1 MELFTYKGI
10 SEGKYVEGDIEALN
24 QDEASHKLKEQK
36 VIITNLSRSKKKKG
50 DEKTKAKGK
59 GGGLSSL
66 FSGKKKPKTEDILIF
81 SKQFA
86 TMVKAGLP
94 ILEVLSMLRDQL
106 ENPGMKEIIEDIRR
120 SLEGGVTL
128 SKCFDKYPQY
138 FDNVYVNLIKAG
150 EASGKLDVFLLKIV
164 DALEKKEKIKK
175 KIKSALMYPGI
186 MFSVAITVSAF
197 MLIKVVPVFAK
208 MYDGMGIA
216 LPKPTAVIMA
226 MSDFLRGTGGMILLF
241 GIIGFVFV
249 FRYLTTKNATVQYK
263 WHKQVLKLPIFGDMI
278 LKSLLAR
285 ISLIL
290 GNLSAAGV
298 NLLESLE
305 IAKSVSNNVV
315 VTEALENVKKG
326 VFSGDTLT
334 KLFLKEPLFPP
345 TFSQLISVGEQT
357 GQLDEMFGSVAS
369 YYEEEFDTTVDNMSS
384 LIEPI
389 MIVFMGI
396 MIGGLMIA
404 MYSPIFNVGAL
415 IG

>member
-1 MELFTYKGI
+1 MEAYAYKGI
-10 SEGKYVEGDIEALN
+10 SDGKYVDGEIEALN
-24 QDEASHKLKEQK
+24 VDEASHKLKEQK
-36 VIITNLSRSKKKKG
+36 IIITNIVRASKKKKTE
-50 DEKTKAKGK
+50 DKDKKKGK
-59 GGGLSSL
+59 GFSL
-66 FSGKKKPKTEDILIF
+66 FGKKKAKVEDVLIF

-94 ILEVLSMLRDQL
+94 ILQVLGMLRDQI
-106 ENPGMKEIIEDIRR
+106 ESPAMKDVIEDIRK

-128 SKCFDKYPQY
+128 SKCFEKYPEL

-164 DALEKKEKIKK
+164 ESLEKKENIKK
-175 KIKSALMYPGI
+175 KIKSALMYPSI
-186 MFSVAITVSAF
+186 MFTVAVVVSAF

-208 MYDGMGIA
+208 MYDGMGIQ
-216 LPKPTAVIMA
+216 LPAATATIMS
-226 MSDFLRGTGGMILLF
+226 MSDFLRGTGGKLLF
-241 GIIGFVFV
+241 FGIVGFILI
-249 FRYLTTKNATVQYK
+249 FRYLTAKNEKIKYA

-278 LKSLLAR
+278 LKSMLAR
-285 ISLIL
+285 ISLIM

-305 IAKSVSNNVV
+305 ISKSVSTNVV
-315 VTEALENVKKG
+315 VLESLENVKKG

-334 KLFLKEPLFPP
+334 KLFLKDPLFPP
-345 TFSQLISVGEQT
+345 TFAQLISVGEQT
-357 GQLDEMFGSVAS
+357 GQLDEMFGSVAK
-369 YYEEEFDTTVDNMSS
+369 YYEAEFDTTVDNLSS

-389 MIVFMGI
+389 MIVFMGL

>member
-1 MELFTYKGI
+1 MDFFTYKGI
-10 SEGKYVEGDIEALN
+10 AAGKYVEGEIEALN
-24 QDEASHKLKEQK
+24 QEEASHKLKEQK
-36 VIITNLSRSKKKKG
+36 IIITSLIRTNKKK
-50 DEKTKAKGK
+50 DEKKGKGK
-59 GGGLSSL
+59 GGG
-66 FSGKKKPKTEDILIF
+66 FSFGKKKVTSVDLVIF

-86 TMVKAGLP
+86 KMVKAGLP
-94 ILEVLSMLRDQL
+94 ILQVLEMLRDQL
-106 ENPGMKEIIEDIRR
+106 ENPTMKEIIEDIRR

-128 SKCFDKYPQY
+128 SKCFEKYPKL
-138 FDNVYVNLIKAG
+138 FDNVYINLIKAG
-150 EASGKLDVFLLKIV
+150 EASGKLDMFLLKIV
-164 DALEKKEKIKK
+164 ESLEKREKIKK
-175 KIKSALMYPGI
+175 KIKGALMYPSI
-186 MFSVAITVSAF
+186 MFTVAMVVSAF
-197 MLIKVVPVFAK
+197 MLVKVVPVFAK

-216 LPKPTAVIMA
+216 LPTPTAVIMS
-226 MSDFLRGTGGMILLF
+226 MSDFLRGTGGMVLLLS
-241 GIIGFVFV
+241 IIGFTVA
-249 FRYLTTKNATVQYK
+249 FRYLTTKNEKIKYL
-263 WHKQVLKLPIFGDMI
+263 WHKQVLKLPVFGDMI
-278 LKSLLAR
+278 LKSLIAR

-298 NLLESLE
+298 NLLEALE

-345 TFSQLISVGEQT
+345 TFSQLIAVGEQT
-357 GQLDEMFGSVAS
+357 GNLDEMFNSVAM
-369 YYEEEFDTTVDNMSS
+369 YFEEEFDSAVDNMSS

>member
-1 MELFTYKGI
+1 
-10 SEGKYVEGDIEALN
+10 
-24 QDEASHKLKEQK
+24 
-36 VIITNLSRSKKKKG
+36 
-50 DEKTKAKGK
+50 
-59 GGGLSSL
+59 
-66 FSGKKKPKTEDILIF
+66 
-81 SKQFA
+81 
-86 TMVKAGLP
+86 MVKAGLP
-94 ILEVLSMLRDQL
+94 ILEVLTMLRDQL
-106 ENPGMKEIIEDIRR
+106 EGEAIKEVVEDIRK

-128 SKCFDKYPQY
+128 SQCFEKYPEY
-138 FDNVYVNLIKAG
+138 FDNVYCNLIKAG

-175 KIKSALMYPGI
+175 KIKGALMYPSI
-186 MFSVAITVSAF
+186 MFTVAMIVSAF
-197 MLIKVVPVFAK
+197 MLIKVVPVFAD

-226 MSDFLRGTGGMILLF
+226 MSDFLRGTGGMIMLF
-241 GIIGFVFV
+241 SIVGGFFL
-249 FRYLTTKNATVQYK
+249 FRFLTTKNEKIKYR
-263 WHKQVLKLPIFGDMI
+263 WHSRILKLPVFGNLI

-285 ISLIL
+285 ISLVM

-315 VTEALENVKKG
+315 ITEALENVKKG
-326 VFSGDTLT
+326 VFSGETLT

-357 GQLDEMFGSVAS
+357 GQLDEMFNSVAS
-369 YYEEEFDTTVDNMSS
+369 YYESEFDTAVDNMAS

>member
-1 MELFTYKGI
+1 MEFFTYKGI
-10 SEGKYVEGDIEALN
+10 AEGKYVEGEIEALN
-24 QDEASHKLKEQK
+24 QEEASHKLKDQK
-36 VIITNLSRSKKKKG
+36 VIITNLIRTKKKK
-50 DEKTKAKGK
+50 DEKKAKGK
-59 GGGLSSL
+59 GGG
-66 FSGKKKPKTEDILIF
+66 FSFGKKKVKPEDLVIF

-94 ILEVLSMLRDQL
+94 ILQVLGMLRDQL
-106 ENPGMKEIIEDIRR
+106 ENPTMKEIIEDIRK

-128 SKCFDKYPQY
+128 SKCFEKYPKL
-138 FDNVYVNLIKAG
+138 FDNVYINLIKAG
-150 EASGKLDVFLLKIV
+150 EASGKLDVFLMKIV
-164 DALEKKEKIKK
+164 ESLEKREKIKK
-175 KIKSALMYPGI
+175 KIKGALMYPSI
-186 MFSVAITVSAF
+186 MFTVAIVVSAF
-197 MLIKVVPVFAK
+197 MLVKVVPVFAK

-216 LPKPTAVIMA
+216 LPTPTAVIMN
-226 MSDFLRGTGGMILLF
+226 MSNFLRGTGGMVLLF
-241 GIIGFVFV
+241 SIIGFIVAFK
-249 FRYLTTKNATVQYK
+249 YLTTKNEKIKYQ
-263 WHKQVLKLPIFGDMI
+263 WHKKVLKLPVFGDMI
-278 LKSLLAR
+278 LKSLIAR

-298 NLLESLE
+298 NLLEALE

-357 GQLDEMFGSVAS
+357 GQLDEMFNSVAM
-369 YYEEEFDTTVDNMSS
+369 YYEEEFDGAVDNMSS

-389 MIVFMGI
+389 MIVFMGL

>member
-1 MELFTYKGI
+1 MEIFTYKGI
-10 SEGKYVEGDIEALN
+10 AAGKYVEGEVEALN
-24 QDEASHKLKEQK
+24 QEEASHKLKEDK
-36 VIITNLSRSKKKKG
+36 IIITNITRTKKKKG
-50 DEKTKAKGK
+50 GAKAKSKGK
-59 GGGLSSL
+59 GFTL
-66 FSGKKKPKTEDILIF
+66 FGKKKVKVEEILIF

-94 ILEVLSMLRDQL
+94 ILEVLGMLRDQL
-106 ENPGMKEIIEDIRR
+106 ESPSIKEIIEDIRK

-128 SKCFDKYPQY
+128 SKCFEKYPQY
-138 FDNVYVNLIKAG
+138 FDNVYTNLIKAG

-164 DALEKKEKIKK
+164 ESLEKKEKIKK
-175 KIKSALMYPGI
+175 KIKGALMYPAI
-186 MFSVAITVSAF
+186 MFTVAITVSAF
-197 MLIKVVPVFAK
+197 MLVKVVPVFAK
-208 MYDGMGIA
+208 MYEGMGIE
-216 LPKPTAVIMA
+216 LPTPTAVILG
-226 MSDFLRGTGGMILLF
+226 MSDFLRGTGGMMLLLGSISGYF
-241 GIIGFVFV
+241 IFKF
-249 FRYLTTKNATVQYK
+249 LTTKNEKIKYK
-263 WHKQVLKLPIFGDMI
+263 WHQQILKMPVFGEMI

-285 ISLIL
+285 ISLIM

-298 NLLESLE
+298 NLLESIE

-357 GQLDEMFGSVAS
+357 GQLDEMFNSVAM
-369 YYEEEFDTTVDNMSS
+369 YYEEEFDNSVDNMSS

-389 MIVFMGI
+389 MIVFMGL

>member
-1 MELFTYKGI
+1 MEAFSYKGI
-10 SEGKYVEGDIEALN
+10 SDGKYVEGDIEALN
-24 QDEASHKLKEQK
+24 VDEASHKLKEQK
-36 VIITNLSRSKKKKG
+36 IIITNLIRSSKKAKKDTKEKKKG
-50 DEKTKAKGK
+50 SGF
-59 GGGLSSL
+59 SL
-66 FSGKKKPKTEDILIF
+66 FGKKKAKVQDVLIF

-94 ILEVLSMLRDQL
+94 ILQVLAMLRDQL
-106 ENPGMKEIIEDIRR
+106 ESPAMKDVVEDIRK

-128 SKCFDKYPQY
+128 SKCFEKFPEL
-138 FDNVYVNLIKAG
+138 FDNVYINLIKAG

-164 DALEKKEKIKK
+164 EALEKKENIKK

-186 MFSVAITVSAF
+186 MFTVAVTVSAF

-208 MYDGMGIA
+208 MYDGMGIE
-216 LPKPTAVIMA
+216 LPAATATIMA
-226 MSDFLRGTGGMILLF
+226 MSDFLRGIGGLILLLSLITF
-241 GIIGFVFV
+241 FIA
-249 FRYLTTKNATVQYK
+249 FRYLTAKNEKIRYA
-263 WHKQVLKLPIFGDMI
+263 WHRQVLKLPIFGDMI
-278 LKSLLAR
+278 LKSMLAR
-285 ISLIL
+285 ISLIM

-315 VTEALENVKKG
+315 VLESLENVKKG

-334 KLFLKEPLFPP
+334 KLFLKDPLFPP

-357 GQLDEMFGSVAS
+357 GQLDEMFGSVAK
-369 YYEEEFDTTVDNMSS
+369 YYESEFDTVVDNLSS

-389 MIVFMGI
+389 MIVFMGV

>member
-1 MELFTYKGI
+1 MEFYTYKGI
-10 SEGKYVEGDIEALN
+10 SAGKYIEGEIEALN
-24 QDEASHKLKEQK
+24 QDEASHKLKADK
-36 VIITNLSRSKKKKG
+36 VIITNLVRSKKKKTAKK
-50 DEKTKAKGK
+50 EKKKG
-59 GGGLSSL
+59 SS
-66 FSGKKKPKTEDILIF
+66 FSFGKKKVTPQDIVIF

-94 ILEVLSMLRDQL
+94 ILNVLVMLRDQV
-106 ENPGMKEIIEDIRR
+106 ENPSLKEIIEDIRK

-128 SKCFDKYPQY
+128 SKCFNKYPKV
-138 FDNVYVNLIKAG
+138 FDNIYVNLIKAG
-150 EASGKLDVFLLKIV
+150 EASGKLDVFLLKLV
-164 DALEKKEKIKK
+164 ASLEKTEKVKK
-175 KIKSALMYPGI
+175 KIKGALMYPMV
-186 MFSVAITVSAF
+186 MFSTAMIVMVF

-208 MYDGMGIA
+208 MYDGMGIP
-216 LPKPTAVIMA
+216 LPTPTRVIMTA
-226 MSDFLRGTGGMILLF
+226 SDFMRGSGGLTLF
-241 GIIGFVFV
+241 IVLTVSYFVFK
-249 FRYLTTKNATVQYK
+249 YLTTKNEK
-263 WHKQVLKLPIFGDMI
+263 IKFWWHGRVLKLPVFGDMI
-278 LKSLLAR
+278 LKSMLAR
-285 ISLIL
+285 ISLIM

-298 NLLESLE
+298 NLLESIE

-315 VTEALENVKKG
+315 ITNALENVKKG

-357 GQLDEMFGSVAS
+357 GSLDEMFTSVS
-369 YYEEEFDTTVDNMSS
+369 NYYEEEFDTAVDNMST

-389 MIVFMGI
+389 MIVFMGT

>member
-1 MELFTYKGI
+1 MEAFTYKGI
-10 SEGKYVEGDIEALN
+10 SAGKYVEGEIEALN
-24 QDEASHKLKEQK
+24 QDEASFKLKEQK
-36 VIITNLSRSKKKKG
+36 VIITNLVKSAKKKG
-50 DEKTKAKGK
+50 ETKEKTKKK
-59 GGGLSSL
+59 GLSL
-66 FSGKKKPKTEDILIF
+66 FGKKKVKVEEILIF

-94 ILEVLSMLRDQL
+94 ILEVLAMLRDQL
-106 ENPGMKEIIEDIRR
+106 EGDAIKEVIEDIRK

-128 SKCFDKYPQY
+128 SKCFEKYPQY
-138 FDNVYVNLIKAG
+138 FDNVYCNLIKAG

-164 DALEKKEKIKK
+164 DSLEKKENIKK
-175 KIKSALMYPGI
+175 KIKSALMYPSI
-186 MFSVAITVSAF
+186 MFTVAVTVSAF
-197 MLIKVVPVFAK
+197 MLIKVVPVFAE

-216 LPKPTAVIMA
+216 LPKPTAVIMS
-226 MSDFLRGTGGMILLF
+226 MSNFLRGTGGTLLF
-241 GIIGFVFV
+241 FSIVGFIIA
-249 FRYLTTKNATVQYK
+249 FRYLTSKNEAIKYR
-263 WHKQVLKLPIFGDMI
+263 WHKQVLKLPVFGDLI

-285 ISLIL
+285 ISLIM

-305 IAKSVSNNVV
+305 IAKSVSSNVV

-357 GQLDEMFGSVAS
+357 GQLDEMFNSVAS
-369 YYEEEFDTTVDNMSS
+369 YYESEFDTAVDNMSS

-389 MIVFMGI
+389 MIVFMGL

>member
-1 MELFTYKGI
+1 MEFFTYKGI
-10 SEGKYVEGDIEALN
+10 SAGKYVEGELEALN
-24 QDEASHKLKEQK
+24 LDEASHLLKEK
-36 VIITNLSRSKKKKG
+36 KIIITYLIRSKKKKG
-50 DEKTKAKGK
+50 EKKAKAKG
-59 GGGLSSL
+59 SSL
-66 FSGKKKPKTEDILIF
+66 FGKKKIKVEDVLIF

-94 ILEVLSMLRDQL
+94 ILEVLTMLRDQL
-106 ENPGMKEIIEDIRR
+106 ESPAIKEVIEDIRK

-128 SKCFDKYPQY
+128 SKCFEKYPQY
-138 FDNVYVNLIKAG
+138 FDNVYVNLIRAG
-150 EASGKLDVFLLKIV
+150 EASGKLDTFLLKIV
-164 DALEKKEKIKK
+164 ESLEKKEKIKK
-175 KIKSALMYPGI
+175 KIKGALMYPSI
-186 MFSVAITVSAF
+186 MFTVAITVSAF
-197 MLIKVVPVFAK
+197 MLVKVVPVFAK

-226 MSDFLRGTGGMILLF
+226 MSDFLRGTGGMILFF
-241 GIIGFVFV
+241 GLIGGFFI
-249 FRYLTTKNATVQYK
+249 FRYLTTKNAMFKYR

-285 ISLIL
+285 ISLIM

-357 GQLDEMFGSVAS
+357 GQLDEMFNSVAS
-369 YYEEEFDTTVDNMSS
+369 YYEEEFDNSVDNMSS

>member
-1 MELFTYKGI
+1 MELYTYKGI
-10 SEGKYVEGDIEALN
+10 SAGKYIEGEIEALN

-36 VIITNLSRSKKKKG
+36 IIITNLTRGKKKK
-50 DEKTKAKGK
+50 DAKKDKPKGK
-59 GGGLSSL
+59 GFSL
-66 FSGKKKPKTEDILIF
+66 FKKKVKAEDLVVF

-94 ILEVLSMLRDQL
+94 ILNVLEMLRDQV
-106 ENPGMKEIIEDIRR
+106 ENPAMRDVVEDIRK
-120 SLEGGVTL
+120 SLEGGVSL
-128 SKCFDKYPQY
+128 SKSFEKYPDL
-138 FDNVYVNLIKAG
+138 FDNVYVNLVKAG

-164 DALEKKEKIKK
+164 DALEKREKIKK
-175 KIKSALMYPGI
+175 KIKSALMYPSI
-186 MFSVAITVSAF
+186 MFTVAIVVSAF

-216 LPKPTAVIMA
+216 LPKPTAVILG
-226 MSDFLRGTGGMILLF
+226 MSDFLRGTGGLVMLIS
-241 GIIGFVFV
+241 IISFVVAFK
-249 FRYLTTKNATVQYK
+249 YLTTKNAAIRYK
-263 WHKQVLKLPIFGDMI
+263 WHRQVLRLPVFGDLI
-278 LKSLLAR
+278 LKSLIAR

-298 NLLESLE
+298 NLLESLD

-315 VTEALENVKKG
+315 VTEAIDNVKKG
-326 VFSGDTLT
+326 VFSGETLT

-357 GQLDEMFGSVAS
+357 GQLDEMFNSVAM
-369 YYEEEFDTTVDNMSS
+369 YYEEEFDGAVDNMSS

-389 MIVFMGI
+389 MIVFMGL

-415 IG
+415 IN

>member
-1 MELFTYKGI
+1 MEAFTYKGI
-10 SEGKYVEGDIEALN
+10 SEGKYVEGEIEALN
-24 QDEASHKLKEQK
+24 QDEASFKLKEQK
-36 VIITNLSRSKKKKG
+36 VIITNLIKSAKKKG
-50 DEKTKAKGK
+50 EKKKVKSKGF
-59 GGGLSSL
+59 SL
-66 FSGKKKPKTEDILIF
+66 FGKKKVKVEEILIF

-94 ILEVLSMLRDQL
+94 ILEVLAMLRDQL
-106 ENPGMKEIIEDIRR
+106 EGDAIKEVVEDIRK

-128 SKCFDKYPQY
+128 SKCFEKYPQY
-138 FDNVYVNLIKAG
+138 FDNVYCNLIKAG

-164 DALEKKEKIKK
+164 DSLEKKENIKK
-175 KIKSALMYPGI
+175 KIKGALMYPSI
-186 MFSVAITVSAF
+186 MFIVAMAVSAF
-197 MLIKVVPVFAK
+197 MLIKVVPVFAG

-216 LPKPTAVIMA
+216 LPKPTAVIMS
-226 MSDFLRGTGGMILLF
+226 MSDFLRGTGGMIMLVSIVGGYFLF
-241 GIIGFVFV
+241 RF
-249 FRYLTTKNATVQYK
+249 LTTKNEKIKYR
-263 WHKQVLKLPIFGDMI
+263 WHKQILKLPVFGDLI

-285 ISLIL
+285 ISLIM

-305 IAKSVSNNVV
+305 IAKSVSNNVI

-357 GQLDEMFGSVAS
+357 GQLDEMFNSVAS
-369 YYEEEFDTTVDNMSS
+369 YYESEFDAAVDNMSS

-389 MIVFMGI
+389 MIVFMGL

>member
-1 MELFTYKGI
+1 MEAFTYKGI
-10 SEGKYVEGDIEALN
+10 SEGKYVDGEIEALN
-24 QDEASHKLKEQK
+24 LDEASHKLKEQK
-36 VIITNLSRSKKKKG
+36 VIITNIARTSKKKKA
-50 DEKTKAKGK
+50 DEKDKKKGK
-59 GGGLSSL
+59 GLSL
-66 FSGKKKPKTEDILIF
+66 FGKKKAKVEDVLIF

-94 ILEVLSMLRDQL
+94 ILQVLGMLRDQL
-106 ENPGMKEIIEDIRR
+106 ESPAMKDVVEDIRK

-128 SKCFDKYPQY
+128 STCFAKYPEL

-164 DALEKKEKIKK
+164 EALEKKEKIKK

-186 MFSVAITVSAF
+186 MFTVAITVSAF
-197 MLIKVVPVFAK
+197 MLVKVVPVFAK
-208 MYDGMGIA
+208 MYDGMGIE
-216 LPKPTAVIMA
+216 LPAATATIMA
-226 MSDFLRGTGGMILLF
+226 MSDFLRGTGGKILLF
-241 GIIGFVFV
+241 GSITFFFC
-249 FRYLTTKNATVQYK
+249 FRYLTSKNEKLKYA

-278 LKSLLAR
+278 LKSMLAR
-285 ISLIL
+285 ISLIM

-305 IAKSVSNNVV
+305 ISKSVSNNVV
-315 VTEALENVKKG
+315 VLESLENVKKG

-334 KLFLKEPLFPP
+334 KLFLKDPLFPP
-345 TFSQLISVGEQT
+345 TFAQLISVGEQT
-357 GQLDEMFGSVAS
+357 GQLDEMFGSVAK
-369 YYEEEFDTTVDNMSS
+369 YYEAEFDTTVDNLSA

>member
-1 MELFTYKGI
+1 MEAFTYKGI
-10 SEGKYVEGDIEALN
+10 SEGKYVDGEIEALN
-24 QDEASHKLKEQK
+24 LDEASHKLKEQK
-36 VIITNLSRSKKKKG
+36 IIITNIVRSSKKKKTE
-50 DEKTKAKGK
+50 EKQKKKGK
-59 GGGLSSL
+59 GFSL
-66 FSGKKKPKTEDILIF
+66 FGKKKAKVEDVLIF

-94 ILEVLSMLRDQL
+94 ILQVLGMLRDQL
-106 ENPGMKEIIEDIRR
+106 ESPAMKEVIEDIRK

-128 SKCFDKYPQY
+128 SKCFEKYPEL

-164 DALEKKEKIKK
+164 ESLEKKENIKK
-175 KIKSALMYPGI
+175 KIKSALMYPSI
-186 MFSVAITVSAF
+186 MFTVAVTVSAF
-197 MLIKVVPVFAK
+197 MLVKVVPVFAK
-208 MYDGMGIA
+208 MYDGMGIE
-216 LPKPTAVIMA
+216 LPTATATIMA
-226 MSDFLRGTGGMILLF
+226 MSDFLRGTGGKVLLF
-241 GIIGFVFV
+241 GLIGFVLG
-249 FRYLTTKNATVQYK
+249 FRYITSKNEKMKYA

-278 LKSLLAR
+278 LKSMLAR
-285 ISLIL
+285 ISLIM

-305 IAKSVSNNVV
+305 ISKSVSTNVV
-315 VTEALENVKKG
+315 VLESLENVKKG

-334 KLFLKEPLFPP
+334 KLFLKDPLFPP

-357 GQLDEMFGSVAS
+357 GQLDEMFGSVAK
-369 YYEEEFDTTVDNMSS
+369 YYEAEFDTTVDNLSS

>member
-1 MELFTYKGI
+1 MDFFTYKGI
-10 SEGKYVEGDIEALN
+10 SAGKYIEGEIEALN
-24 QDEASHKLKEQK
+24 QEEASHKLKGDK
-36 VIITNLSRSKKKKG
+36 VIITNLVKSKKKKI
-50 DEKTKAKGK
+50 EKKEKKKG
-59 GGGLSSL
+59 SS
-66 FSGKKKPKTEDILIF
+66 FSFGKKKVTPQDVVIF

-94 ILEVLSMLRDQL
+94 ILNVLVMLRDQV
-106 ENPGMKEIIEDIRR
+106 ENPSLKEIIEDIRK

-128 SKCFDKYPQY
+128 SKCFNKYPKV
-138 FDNVYVNLIKAG
+138 FDNIYVNLIKAG
-150 EASGKLDVFLLKIV
+150 EASGKLDVFLLKLV
-164 DALEKKEKIKK
+164 SSLEKTEKVKK
-175 KIKSALMYPGI
+175 KIKGALMYPMV
-186 MFSVAITVSAF
+186 MFSTAMIVMVF

-208 MYDGMGIA
+208 MYDGMGIP
-216 LPKPTAVIMA
+216 LPTPTRVIMSA
-226 MSDFLRGTGGMILLF
+226 SDFMRGSGGLTLF
-241 GIIGFVFV
+241 VGLTVFYFVFK
-249 FRYLTTKNATVQYK
+249 YLTTKNEK
-263 WHKQVLKLPIFGDMI
+263 IRFWWHGRVLKLPVFGNMI
-278 LKSLLAR
+278 LKSMLAR
-285 ISLIL
+285 ISLIM

-298 NLLESLE
+298 NLLESIE

-315 VTEALENVKKG
+315 ITNALENVKKG

-357 GQLDEMFGSVAS
+357 GSLDEMFTSVS
-369 YYEEEFDTTVDNMSS
+369 NYYEEEFDTAVDNMST

-389 MIVFMGI
+389 MIVFMGT